1 MPNIAPE
8 TLGQAV
14 NSILDNYITGVNAAL
29 DSAGERA
36 ITEMTQLT
44 RASAPYSSS
53 RHFRG
58 RPHFKSS
65 IVWRKEDAAA
75 VSESSFTWYV
85 KRPNYR
91 LTHLLEN
98 PHATRSGGTVPGRR
112 FVRSAYQ
119 QVISRYESDI
129 ADAVKG

>member
-1 MPNIAPE
+1 MPEISPE
-8 TLGQAV
+8 KLGYAV
-14 NSILDNYITGVNAAL
+14 NELLDLYFRGVTDSINI
-29 DSAGERA
+29 AGERA

-53 RHFRG
+53 RHWRG
-58 RPHFKSS
+58 CPHFKSS
-65 IVWRKEDAAA
+65 IYWREENSTSITGSK
-75 VSESSFTWYV
+75 FTWYV
-85 KRPNYR
+85 KKPNYR